1 MQKVETKWKQNY
13 LLVSKIKSSDR
24 FWESEVVKMYV
35 KQFEEMDVSFGING
49 ADCVYFWKCT
59 GIIIKSVK

>member
-49 ADCVYFWKCT
+49 ADCV
-59 GIIIKSVK
+59 